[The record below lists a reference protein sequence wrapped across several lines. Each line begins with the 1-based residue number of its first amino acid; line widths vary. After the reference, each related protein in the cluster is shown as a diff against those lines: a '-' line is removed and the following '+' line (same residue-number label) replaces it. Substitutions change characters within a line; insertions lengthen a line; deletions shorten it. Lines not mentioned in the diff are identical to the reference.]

1 MPRQRHIKPLDRVV
15 TARSR
20 IDTALQVPESVKTNE
35 ELWELLKEASYVIRI
50 LSDVRNIV
58 RAVSDLDQEPSE
70 AVELFIANEAIH
82 QA

>member
-1 MPRQRHIKPLDRVV
+1 MPRQRHIKPLDRVLL
-15 TARSR
+15 ARAA
-20 IDTALQVPESVKTNE
+20 IDVALKVPDSIKTNE
-35 ELWELLKEASYVIRI
+35 ELWELLKEASYALRV
-50 LSDVRNIV
+50 LSDVRNIM

>member
-20 IDTALQVPESVKTNE
+20 IDTALQVPESIKTNE

>member
-1 MPRQRHIKPLDRVV
+1 MPRQRHIKPLDRIV

-58 RAVSDLDQEPSE
+58 RAISDLDQEPSE

>member
-1 MPRQRHIKPLDRVV
+1 MPRQRHIKPLDRIV

-20 IDTALQVPESVKTNE
+20 IDTALQVPESIKTNE